1 MFYTIIDLIV
11 CRDGSVSSED
21 VMELLRPYCSV
32 IVKPRLD
39 VLHNNRSDCL
49 KGPFC
54 IIRGRDGVTAAI
66 LLRLS

>member
-1 MFYTIIDLIV
+1 MQLLGPYCSNDKVTVKPRLDVHTIIDLIV

-49 KGPFC
+49 
-54 IIRGRDGVTAAI
+54 
-66 LLRLS
+66 